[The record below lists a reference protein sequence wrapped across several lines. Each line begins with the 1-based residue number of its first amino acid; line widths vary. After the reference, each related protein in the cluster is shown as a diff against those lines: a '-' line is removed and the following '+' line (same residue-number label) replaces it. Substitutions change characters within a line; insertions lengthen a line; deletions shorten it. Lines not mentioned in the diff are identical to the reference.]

1 MALACIWNTGRV
13 EIPFV
18 RLSGCSRVG
27 DIGGTAPRGI
37 RGTCGVSGLRYLP
50 AVQSP
55 LPDASIQAHLQARR
69 DAEAT
74 PEPAAGP
81 AGDFELE
88 A

>member
-1 MALACIWNTGRV
+1 MRH
-13 EIPFV
+13 
-18 RLSGCSRVG
+18 S
-27 DIGGTAPRGI
+27 
-37 RGTCGVSGLRYLP
+37 
-50 AVQSP
+50 
-55 LPDASIQAHLQARR
+55 QAHLQARR